1 MSAMSFPISGVPLVS
16 SSRRDTCSKVC
27 HIVASSQHELHTPGV
42 RRVRLTSS
50 SKQAR
55 GRFSIAASVATD
67 TRGTSKADSLCE
79 LRREA
84 FPPEI
89 LYLEELVVSLTRSA
103 SFDEKVG
110 FRTPLAF
117 NILESGLIFR

>member
-16 SSRRDTCSKVC
+16 SSRRDICLKLC
-27 HIVASSQHELHTPGV
+27 HIAASSQYQLHTPGV

-55 GRFSIAASVATD
+55 GRFFITASAPTATE
-67 TRGTSKADSLCE
+67 GISKADL
-79 LRREA
+79 LRESRRDA

-89 LYLEELVVSLTRSA
+89 LYREGRVV
-103 SFDEKVG
+103 
-110 FRTPLAF
+110 
-117 NILESGLIFR
+117 